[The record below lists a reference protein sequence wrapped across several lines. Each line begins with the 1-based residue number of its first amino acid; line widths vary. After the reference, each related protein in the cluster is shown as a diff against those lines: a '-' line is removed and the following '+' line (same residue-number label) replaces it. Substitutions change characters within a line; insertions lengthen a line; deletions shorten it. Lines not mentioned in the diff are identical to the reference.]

1 MAQSQADVVRALD
14 EVEPAPSAVT
24 IGVFDGVHRGHQA
37 IIGRAVEAAGAYG
50 LRAVAVTFDPHPMA
64 VVRPDDVPPLLQPV
78 DDRVELL
85 AATGVDLVVVL
96 PFTSE
101 LSQLEPADF
110 VERVLAGSLAARRVV
125 VGNNFR
131 FGHRAAGDVAL
142 LAELGAHHG
151 FEAEAVALRELDGDP
166 ISSTEVREH
175 LRAGDV
181 AWAAAALGRPWT
193 YSGEVVRGDGRGRTI
208 GVPTANVVAPD
219 DLVRPG
225 GGVYAARVRLASP
238 AADEAPPDPTGW
250 DAVVNV
256 GTRPT
261 FDGATTTVE
270 AHLLDASERAEDLDL
285 YGQRLQVD
293 FLARLRD
300 ERRFDGPGALVA
312 QIHADIDA
320 ARAHFRE

>member
-1 MAQSQADVVRALD
+1 MGQPQVDVVRALD

-24 IGVFDGVHRGHQA
+24 IGVFDGVHRGHQQ
-37 IIGRAVEAAGAYG
+37 IIGRAVEAADQQD

-64 VVRPDDVPPLLQPV
+64 VVRPDDAPPLLQPV

-85 AATGVDLVVVL
+85 AATGIDLVVVL
-96 PFTSE
+96 PFTRE

-110 VERVLAGSLAARRVV
+110 VERVLDGPLDARRVI
-125 VGNNFR
+125 VGDNFR
-131 FGHRAAGDVAL
+131 FGHRAAGDVTTLAAL
-142 LAELGAHHG
+142 GDRHG
-151 FEAEAVALRELDGDP
+151 FEAEGVVLLELGGDP
-166 ISSTEVREH
+166 ISSTAVREH

-181 AWAAAALGRPWT
+181 EWAAEALGRPWT

-219 DLVRPG
+219 DVVRPG
-225 GGVYAARVRLASP
+225 GGVYAACVRLAGPASDQSP
-238 AADEAPPDPTGW
+238 AATSW

-261 FDGATTTVE
+261 FAGTATTVE

-285 YGQRLQVD
+285 YGRLLRVA

-300 ERRFDGPGALVA
+300 ERRFDGPDALVA
-312 QIHADIDA
+312 QIHDDIEA
-320 ARAHFRE
+320 AREHFDG